1 MTSKTLCSQLLMVR
15 LETFSI
21 KHFKKLVLVFAL
33 ISFGFNGY
41 AQPDGEKLF
50 KANCSSC
57 HRATDEKLIG
67 PGLKGAVARW
77 GNDMGRLTKWVQN
90 SQAVIKSGD
99 AYANKLFAEYNQSV
113 MPNQTVNADEVKAI
127 FDYVES
133 YVPPVATAG
142 GPTGATGEAGAPK
155 ETNWT
160 YIWIGLGTFFVI
172 LIIILA
178 PVRRNLA
185 NSAKAK
191 QGKPINPDATFWEE
205 TKEWIY
211 SHKKPVMLLGFLVFL
226 MLFVLGWNA
235 LSGIGVYE
243 GYAPE
248 QPIKFSHKIHAGDN
262 KINCQYCH
270 TGVEKSK
277 HANIPSANVCMN
289 CHKYIQEGPTT
300 GKGEIAK
307 IYAALDYNPST
318 GVYGPNTKPIKW
330 IRVHNLPDL
339 AYFNHSQHVKVGGV
353 ECKTCHGAVETM
365 DVVEQFSPLTM
376 GWCVNCHRETEV
388 KADSNMYY
396 TDLKAKFNAIHPG
409 EKFTVEQIGGL
420 ECGKCHY

>member
-1 MTSKTLCSQLLMVR
+1 MDR
-15 LETFSI
+15 LKTFSV

-33 ISFGFNGY
+33 LSFGFNGY

-50 KANCSSC
+50 KANCTSC
-57 HRATDEKLIG
+57 HKATDQKLVG
-67 PGLKGAVARW
+67 PGLKGVRGRW
-77 GNDMGRLTKWVQN
+77 GNDDAKLIKWVQN
-90 SQAVIKSGD
+90 SQAYLKTGD
-99 AYANKLFAEYNQSV
+99 SYANNLFKEYNQSI
-113 MPNQTVNADEVKAI
+113 MPNQTVSADEVVAI
-127 FDYVES
+127 LDYVDS
-133 YVPPVATAG
+133 YVDPTPPPPTAD
-142 GPTGATGEAGAPK
+142 AGVTNTANS
-155 ETNWT
+155 EQTNWT
-160 YIWIGLGTFFVI
+160 YIWIGLGLFFVI

-185 NSAKAK
+185 NSAQAK
-191 QGKPINPDATFWEE
+191 QGKVYNPDATFWSE
-205 TKEWIY
+205 TKAWIY
-211 SHKKPVMLLGFLVFL
+211 SNKKPVMLLGFLVFL
-226 MLFVLGWNA
+226 MLFVVGWNA

-243 GYAPE
+243 GYQPE
-248 QPIKFSHKIHAGDN
+248 QPIKFSHKIHAGEN

-270 TGVEKSK
+270 TGVEKSR

-307 IYAALDYNPST
+307 IYAALDYNPEKGT
-318 GVYGPNTKPIKW
+318 YGPNPKPIKW
-330 IRVHNLPDL
+330 IRIHNLPDL

-353 ECKTCHGAVETM
+353 ECKECHGPIETM
-365 DVVEQFSPLTM
+365 DVVQQFSPLTM

-388 KADSNMYY
+388 KADSTNLYY
-396 TDLKAKFNAIHPG
+396 TDLKAKFNAVHPG